1 MKFDA
6 FVQKLKIDKKMI
18 VVICIGIMGALML
31 MLLGSY
37 SDTDDI
43 NKTGNVEETTK
54 SVVSSIDE
62 IEKKLESKLTE
73 IISEIEG
80 VGEVSVIVTVASS
93 DSYIFAENIKS
104 DNDTDSF
111 SSDREIIIYKG
122 KDGDDGLKIGIRSPD
137 VLGVAVVCQG
147 AASSVVKS
155 EITCL
160 VTSLFGIGSDRV
172 YVGNMT

>member
-1 MKFDA
+1 MKMEE
-6 FVQKLKIDKKMI
+6 FVGKLKNDKKMI
-18 VVICIGIMGALML
+18 VVVCIGIIGVLILMF
-31 MLLGSY
+31 LGNDST
-37 SDTDDI
+37 SDNENDV
-43 NKTGNVEETTK
+43 GGEETTT
-54 SVVSSIDE
+54 SNVSSIDD
-62 IEKKLESKLTE
+62 IENKLETKLTE

-80 VGEVSVIVTVASS
+80 VGEVRVVVTVASS

-147 AASSVVKS
+147 ATSSVVKS
-155 EITCL
+155 EITGL

-172 YVGNMT
+172 YVGNMS